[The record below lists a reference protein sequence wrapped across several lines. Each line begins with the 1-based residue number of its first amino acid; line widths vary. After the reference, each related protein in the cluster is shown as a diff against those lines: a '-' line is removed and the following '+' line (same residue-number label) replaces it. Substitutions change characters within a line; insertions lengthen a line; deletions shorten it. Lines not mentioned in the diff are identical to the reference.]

1 MSDKRRDLPSWM
13 LGGDAKRN
21 EKGEF
26 RKSVPTLEKKKRT
39 GVQRETLYF
48 MNEAELVDAALR
60 VLTEGGGGNPGT
72 GTRALQHK
80 TEAEKN
86 TREWLA
92 KTNGDS
98 IKRKKQPMFESDT
111 EEESSGRELSKET
124 CISETDPEDLA
135 EKATLPYAPALEPGE
150 RGAEGAAER
159 DAEEPALPGRGVA
172 PEPDRGSASPG
183 ASDDEALR
191 LVREIFFT

>member
-26 RKSVPTLEKKKRT
+26 RKSVRTLEKKKRT

-72 GTRALQHK
+72 GTRALQ
-80 TEAEKN
+80 TEAEQN
-86 TREWLA
+86 TRECLA

-98 IKRKKQPMFESDT
+98 IKRKKQLMFESDT
-111 EEESSGRELSKET
+111 EEESSDRELSKET

-135 EKATLPYAPALEPGE
+135 EKATLPYAPALERGE